1 MTIMTTKDLK
11 DHLKTIHSQ
20 LEVFRPCYLPKGKEV
35 LDIHTD
41 LERSVHVAG
50 GDECLE
56 DQRDGAGPSGVA
68 WSA

>member
-1 MTIMTTKDLK
+1 M
-11 DHLKTIHSQ
+11 
-20 LEVFRPCYLPKGKEV
+20 

-50 GDECLE
+50 GVECLE
-56 DQRDGAGPSGVA
+56 DQGDGAGPSGVA